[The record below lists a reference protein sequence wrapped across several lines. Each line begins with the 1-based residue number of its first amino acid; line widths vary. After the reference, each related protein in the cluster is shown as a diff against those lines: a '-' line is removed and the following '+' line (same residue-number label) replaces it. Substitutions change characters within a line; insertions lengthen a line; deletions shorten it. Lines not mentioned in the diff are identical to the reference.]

1 MIVRSFCNTRIY
13 SACALSVV
21 VFSMTSTAFAAEW
34 RSSKGLSVDTTYT
47 DNRDLS
53 SDNEEGELS
62 LGVTPSLGITG
73 RGGRLTLD
81 FRYAPG
87 VRFRQHEGNSFNNNL
102 ASSLTSELYRDV
114 LFLDASANARQTLE
128 NSNGRSGG
136 DNVNADNDT
145 TQTYTYS
152 ISPYTRHH
160 FGAYADSTLR
170 YTFDGVVNN
179 GEECDDGNQDDL
191 DACGNDCVASFCRS
205 EERRVGKECRSRW

>member
-1 MIVRSFCNTRIY
+1 MSVKRFYKYPSTY
-13 SACALSVV
+13 VLSVMMV
-21 VFSMTSTAFAAEW
+21 LITNIVIAAEW
-34 RSSKGLSVDTTYT
+34 RSSKGLNIDTTYT

-53 SDNEEGELS
+53 SENEEGELS
-62 LGVTPSLGITG
+62 LGVTPSLGIKG
-73 RGGRLTLD
+73 RGGRLPLD

-87 VRFRQHEGNSFNNNL
+87 IRIRQHEGNSFDNNL

-136 DNVNADNDT
+136 DNVNSDNDT

-170 YTFDGVVNN
+170 YTLAYRI
-179 GEECDDGNQDDL
+179 DL
-191 DACGNDCVASFCRS
+191 
-205 EERRVGKECRSRW
+205 